1 MNGEGHPSDE
11 TTKVGLS
18 EHRERSMALRR
29 FRRNKM
35 AIVGTAILVL
45 SVVLAI
51 VAPILAPHGPLEM
64 DLEHRLTG
72 PSARHPLG
80 SDMFGRDVL
89 SRVLFGARIS
99 LMVGITAI
107 LWSGLVGIPAG
118 LIAGYF
124 GGISGNVIMRIMD
137 ALLSFPPLL
146 LAIAIAGSLGGGQ
159 ASVIFALGFIY
170 VPVFARL
177 VRGRT
182 LSLSEEVFVM
192 AAKSY
197 GASSVKILMRHIL
210 PNVVGVIVVQA
221 TIGFSGAI
229 LAEATLSFLGL
240 GVPPPLPSWGRDLN
254 DGRPFIRDAWW
265 LIIIPAMTIIINVLG
280 INFLGDGLRDALDPR
295 TRRGA

>member
-1 MNGEGHPSDE
+1 MEGDGRRSDE
-11 TTKVGLS
+11 RSKVGFL
-18 EHRERSMALRR
+18 ENRERSLALRR

-35 AIVGTAILVL
+35 ALVGGAILLL
-45 SVVLAI
+45 SALFALA
-51 VAPILAPHGPLEM
+51 APLLAPYGPLEM
-64 DLEHRLTG
+64 DLDYRITG
-72 PSARHPLG
+72 PSARHLLG

-89 SRVLFGARIS
+89 SRVLFGSRIS
-99 LMVGITAI
+99 IVVGLSAI

-118 LIAGYF
+118 LIAGYS
-124 GGISGNVIMRIMD
+124 GGLIGNVIMRIMD

-146 LAIAIAGSLGGGQ
+146 LAIAIAGTMGGGQ
-159 ASVIFALGFIY
+159 SSVIFALGFIY

-192 AAKSY
+192 SAKSY
-197 GASSVKILMRHIL
+197 GASAARILVRHIL

-229 LAEATLSFLGL
+229 LSEATLSFLGL

-265 LIIIPAMTIIINVLG
+265 LIVIPAVTIIVNVLG

-295 TRRGA
+295 TRRRT

>member
-1 MNGEGHPSDE
+1 MKGDGRPSDE
-11 TTKVGLS
+11 GTDSGMF

-35 AIVGTAILVL
+35 ALVGTAILLL
-45 SVVLAI
+45 SVLGAI
-51 VAPILAPHGPLEM
+51 FAPVLAPHGPLEM
-64 DLEHRLTG
+64 DLEHRVSG
-72 PSARHPLG
+72 PTARHPLG

-99 LMVGITAI
+99 LVVGMSAI

-124 GGISGNVIMRIMD
+124 GGLPGNVIMRLMD

-159 ASVIFALGFIY
+159 ASVVFALGFIY

-197 GASSVKILMRHIL
+197 GASAAKILTRHIL
-210 PNVVGVIVVQA
+210 PNIVGVIVVQA

-229 LAEATLSFLGL
+229 LSEATLSFLGL
-240 GVPPPLPSWGRDLN
+240 GVPPPLPSWGRDLS

-265 LIIIPAMTIIINVLG
+265 LIVIPAMAIIINVLG